1 MSIKVRVDVIKT
13 SEVIEIEADDLMQQ
27 GIEDYM
33 DAVFESLGEYVSLKI
48 DWEVI

>member
-1 MSIKVRVDVIKT
+1 MSIKVRVEIKT

-33 DAVFESLGEYVSLKI
+33 DDVIENPGEYVCLNVE
-48 DWEVI
+48 WEVI